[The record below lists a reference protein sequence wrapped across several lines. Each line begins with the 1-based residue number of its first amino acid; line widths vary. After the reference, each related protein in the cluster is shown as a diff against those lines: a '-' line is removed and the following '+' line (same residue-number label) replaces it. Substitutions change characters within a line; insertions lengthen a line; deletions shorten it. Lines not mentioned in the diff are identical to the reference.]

1 MYVYNHRFND
11 IIELSGSGLGFLTSS
26 TVSPGTVVYKHPKV
40 VECVYS
46 WRTGRGALSDL
57 GSSSPSQTRD
67 GFGIVLPSQKGNL
80 IERLVDRKR
89 YYEEVQR
96 AAFPAETA
104 TGAQSVNRVSRADSG
119 HLFTTVKGVAF
130 PLIADVHL
138 TYRSQ
143 TYDGAVMSNPLSL
156 FNATGRTMSLSTT
169 SFSMTTG
176 AQRQDMFNQ
185 VFQAMTPNRPDGA
198 IFVALMELLRGD
210 IPSMIG
216 HLKKFTSI
224 SGRSIKDYKDA
235 ASAVG
240 GEYLNSVF
248 GWAPLVKEIQ
258 GIINVLISID
268 RMVYAESYSRKRR
281 WQGPATS
288 SEVAFTN
295 RLMTL
300 SPGGSWPGS
309 SITRTGNQSVGAT
322 VTYSGTER
330 LTLSED
336 YRLSSQVSS
345 LARPNSRT
353 IGFVEKAEEILQ
365 RLGFVTSLAEVW
377 ELVPYSWL
385 VDWVSNIGASL
396 HNANV
401 YSPVSGKYTVD
412 YAYVTTVTTHSR
424 VETVRSA
431 SLGNSSSDDYFS
443 LRTGQSFLSSV
454 SKNRDRAT
462 PFGFGTQLGSLTTSQ
477 FAILVALGL
486 AKLR

>member
-1 MYVYNHRFND
+1 
-11 IIELSGSGLGFLTSS
+11 
-26 TVSPGTVVYKHPKV
+26 
-40 VECVYS
+40 
-46 WRTGRGALSDL
+46 
-57 GSSSPSQTRD
+57 
-67 GFGIVLPSQKGNL
+67 
-80 IERLVDRKR
+80 
-89 YYEEVQR
+89 
-96 AAFPAETA
+96 
-104 TGAQSVNRVSRADSG
+104 
-119 HLFTTVKGVAF
+119 
-130 PLIADVHL
+130 
-138 TYRSQ
+138 
-143 TYDGAVMSNPLSL
+143 
-156 FNATGRTMSLSTT
+156 
-169 SFSMTTG
+169 MTTG